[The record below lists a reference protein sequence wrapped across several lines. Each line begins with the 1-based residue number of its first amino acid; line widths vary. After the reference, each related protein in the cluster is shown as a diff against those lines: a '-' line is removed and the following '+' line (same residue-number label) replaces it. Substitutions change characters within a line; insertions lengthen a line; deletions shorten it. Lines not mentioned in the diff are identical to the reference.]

1 VTRNAAQRRSWTF
14 YEAVKGEKV
23 KKITQIDS
31 VELFI
36 VRLPLVS
43 PFETSFSV
51 QTHREALLLK
61 IVSDDVCGWGEC
73 VTSPD
78 PYYCYETNATALHII
93 KDFLIAIITAMNN
106 FTIERVLQNF
116 EQIRGHHMAKAAVEN
131 ALLDIMAQKYKIPL
145 FELMGGTHKKIMS
158 GISIG
163 IQKNI
168 DDLLLSIPK
177 ACDKK
182 YHRIK
187 IKIKKGKD
195 IDILTKVRKAF
206 PNIQLMADA
215 NSDYTLQ
222 DINILKRLDEF
233 NLMMIEQ
240 PLNYNDI
247 YFHGLLQKQMRTPI
261 CLDESIKNLNDAK
274 TAAELE
280 SCKIINIKQGR
291 VGGMTNAKKIQE
303 YCLNNDIETWSGGM
317 LETGIGRAFNL
328 HLQTLPGFVF
338 PGDTSETSRYFT
350 EDIVDKPVTLQPD
363 GFIEI
368 PEGLGIGVQVL
379 PDRIDRFKV
388 FHEKLV

>member
-1 VTRNAAQRRSWTF
+1 
-14 YEAVKGEKV
+14 V

-31 VELFI
+31 VEMFI

-61 IVSDDVCGWGEC
+61 IMSDDVCGWGEC

-78 PYYCYETNATALHII
+78 PYYCYETNATASHII
-93 KDFLIAIITAMNN
+93 QGFLLVILTAMNN
-106 FTIERVLQNF
+106 FTIEEVLQNF

-145 FELMGGTHKKIMS
+145 FELMGGSSKKIMS

-163 IQKNI
+163 IQENM
-168 DDLLLSIPK
+168 DDLLESIQK

-195 IDILTKVRKAF
+195 IEILKKVRRAF
-206 PNIQLMADA
+206 PNINLMADA
-215 NSDYTLQ
+215 NSDYTLE
-222 DINILKRLDEF
+222 DIPILKRLDEF

-240 PLNYNDI
+240 PLSHDDI
-247 YFHGLLQKQMRTPI
+247 YFHASLQKQIQTPI
-261 CLDESIKNLNDAK
+261 CLDESIKNLNDAR
-274 TAAELE
+274 TAVAMG
-280 SCKIINIKQGR
+280 SCRIINIKQGR
-291 VGGMTNAKKIQE
+291 VGGMTASKEIQA
-303 YCLNNDIETWSGGM
+303 YCMENNIKAWSGGM

-328 HLQTLPGFVF
+328 HLQTLPGFVL

-350 EDIVDKPVTLQPD
+350 EDIVDRPVVLQPD

-368 PEGLGIGVQVL
+368 PKGSGIGVHVL
-379 PDRIDRFKV
+379 HERIDRFKV
-388 FHEKLV
+388 FYEKLV

>member
-23 KKITQIDS
+23 KTITQIDS
-31 VELFI
+31 VEMFI

-61 IVSDDVCGWGEC
+61 IVSDDICGWGEC

-78 PYYCYETNATALHII
+78 PYYCYETNATAAHII
-93 KDFLIAIITAMNN
+93 QDFLIAMLTAMNN
-106 FTIERVLQNF
+106 FTIEEVLKNF
-116 EQIRGHHMAKAAVEN
+116 ERIRGHHMAKAAVEN
-131 ALLDIMAQKYKIPL
+131 ALLDIMAQKYNIPL
-145 FELMGGTHKKIMS
+145 FELIGGTSKKIMS

-163 IQKNI
+163 IQKSM
-168 DDLLLSIPK
+168 DDLLESIQK

-195 IDILTKVRKAF
+195 FEILKNVRKAF
-206 PNIQLMADA
+206 PGIRLMADA
-215 NSDYTLQ
+215 NSDYTLE
-222 DINILKRLDEF
+222 DIPMLKRLDEF

-240 PLNYNDI
+240 PLNYDDI
-247 YFHGLLQKQMRTPI
+247 YFHALLQKQLQTPI

-274 TAAELE
+274 TAAEMG
-280 SCKIINIKQGR
+280 SCRIINIKQGR
-291 VGGMTNAKKIQE
+291 VGGMTASKEIQA
-303 YCLNNDIETWSGGM
+303 YCLENNIKAWSGGM

-328 HLQTLPGFVF
+328 HLQTLAGFVL

-350 EDIVDKPVTLQPD
+350 EDIVDKPVILKPD

-368 PEGLGIGVQVL
+368 PKGPGIGVHVL
-379 PDRIDRFKV
+379 PEKIDRLKV
-388 FHEKLV
+388 FYEKLV

>member
-1 VTRNAAQRRSWTF
+1 M
-14 YEAVKGEKV
+14 
-23 KKITQIDS
+23 KKRLTKIDS
-31 VELFI
+31 VEMFI

-61 IVSDDVCGWGEC
+61 IISDDVCGWGEC

-78 PYYCYETNATALHII
+78 PYYCYETNSTALHII
-93 KDFLIAIITAMNN
+93 KDFLIAIITAMKN
-106 FTIERVLQNF
+106 FSIEEVLQNF
-116 EQIRGHHMAKAAVEN
+116 EQIKGHHMAKAAVEN

-145 FELMGGTHKKIMS
+145 FELMGGTPKRIMS

-168 DDLLLSIPK
+168 DDLLLSIQK

-187 IKIKKGKD
+187 IKIKKSKD

-222 DINILKRLDEF
+222 DINILKQLDEF

-247 YFHGLLQKQMRTPI
+247 YFHGLLQKQIQTPI

-274 TAAELE
+274 TAVELE

-291 VGGMTNAKKIQE
+291 VGGMINAKKIQE

-328 HLQTLPGFVF
+328 HLQTFPGFVL

-368 PEGLGIGVQVL
+368 PEGPGIGVQVL
-379 PDRIDRFKV
+379 SDRIDRFKV
-388 FHEKLV
+388 FYEKLV

>member
-1 VTRNAAQRRSWTF
+1 MKRIKR
-14 YEAVKGEKV
+14 
-23 KKITQIDS
+23 IDS

-61 IVSDDVCGWGEC
+61 IISDDVCGWGEC

-78 PYYCYETNATALHII
+78 PYYCYETNSTALHII
-93 KDFLIAIITAMNN
+93 KDFLIAIITAMKN
-106 FTIERVLQNF
+106 FTIEEVLQNF

-145 FELMGGTHKKIMS
+145 FELMGGTHRKIMS

-163 IQKNI
+163 IQENI
-168 DDLLLSIPK
+168 DDLLLSIQK

-206 PNIQLMADA
+206 PNIQLMVDA

-222 DINILKRLDEF
+222 DANILKKLDEF

-247 YFHGLLQKQMRTPI
+247 YLHGLLQKQIRTPI

-328 HLQTLPGFVF
+328 HLQTLPGFGL
-338 PGDTSETSRYFT
+338 PGDTSETSRYFS

-368 PEGLGIGVQVL
+368 PEGPGIGVQVL

-388 FHEKLV
+388 FYEKLV

>member
-1 VTRNAAQRRSWTF
+1 
-14 YEAVKGEKV
+14 VKR
-23 KKITQIDS
+23 ITQIDS
-31 VELFI
+31 VEMFI

-61 IVSDDVCGWGEC
+61 IVSDDFCGWGEC

-78 PYYCYETNATALHII
+78 PYYCYVTNATAAHII
-93 KDFLIAIITAMNN
+93 QDFLIAILTGMNN
-106 FTIERVLQNF
+106 FTIAEVLQNF
-116 EQIRGHHMAKAAVEN
+116 RQIRGHHMAKAAVEN

-145 FELMGGTHKKIMS
+145 FELMGGTPKKIMS

-163 IQKNI
+163 IQENI
-168 DDLLLSIPK
+168 DDLLLSIQK

-195 IDILTKVRKAF
+195 IDILTEVRRAF
-206 PNIQLMADA
+206 PNIKLMADA
-215 NSDYTLQ
+215 NSDYTLE
-222 DINILKRLDEF
+222 DIHILKRLDEF

-247 YFHGLLQKQMRTPI
+247 YFHRLLQKQIQTPI

-274 TAAELE
+274 TAVEMG
-280 SCKIINIKQGR
+280 SCRIINIKQGR
-291 VGGMTNAKKIQE
+291 VGGMTASKEIQAYCMENNINA
-303 YCLNNDIETWSGGM
+303 WSGGM

-328 HLQTLPGFVF
+328 HLQTLPGFVL

-350 EDIVDKPVTLQPD
+350 EDIVDRPVVLQPD

-368 PEGLGIGVQVL
+368 PKGTGIGVHVL
-379 PDRIDRFKV
+379 PERVDRLKV
-388 FHEKLV
+388 FYEKLV

>member
-1 VTRNAAQRRSWTF
+1 M
-14 YEAVKGEKV
+14 
-23 KKITQIDS
+23 
-31 VELFI
+31 FI

-51 QTHREALLLK
+51 QTYREALLLK
-61 IVSDDVCGWGEC
+61 TAADDICGWGEC

-78 PYYCYETNATALHII
+78 PYYSYETNATASHII
-93 KDFLIAIITAMNN
+93 QDFLIPILTAMNN
-106 FTIERVLQNF
+106 FTIEEVLQNF

-131 ALLDIMAQKYKIPL
+131 ALLDILAQKYKTPL
-145 FELMGGTHKKIMS
+145 FELMGGTPKKIMS

-163 IQKNI
+163 IQESM
-168 DDLLLSIPK
+168 DDLLQAIQK

-195 IDILTKVRKAF
+195 IDILQEVRKAF
-206 PNIQLMADA
+206 PNIKLMADA
-215 NSDYTLQ
+215 NSDYTLE
-222 DINILKRLDEF
+222 DMHILKRLDGF

-247 YFHGLLQKQMRTPI
+247 YFHSLLQKQLVTPI

-291 VGGMTNAKKIQE
+291 VGGMIKAKEIQE
-303 YCLNNDIETWSGGM
+303 YCLNNTIETWSGGM

-328 HLQTLPGFVF
+328 HLQTLAGFVL

-350 EDIVDKPVTLQPD
+350 EDIVDKPVILQPD

-368 PEGLGIGVQVL
+368 PKESGIGVHVL
-379 PDRIDRFKV
+379 SEKIERFKV
-388 FHEKLV
+388 FYEKLV